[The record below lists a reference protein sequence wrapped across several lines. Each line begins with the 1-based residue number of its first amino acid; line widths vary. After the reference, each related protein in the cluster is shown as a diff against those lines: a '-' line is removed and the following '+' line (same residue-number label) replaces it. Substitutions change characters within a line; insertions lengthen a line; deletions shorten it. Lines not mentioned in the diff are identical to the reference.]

1 MELSP
6 SALDAVM
13 IALIPVGGIVCLF
26 GYHVFKL
33 VLALMGAVL
42 GGGIGLF
49 VGAGTF
55 TEGPVVLLS
64 AVLGAGIG
72 AWLMLA
78 LHIVGVFVI
87 GAVLGSIV
95 AFSVGTGT
103 NGDPETLTLAIAA
116 VGGGIVALALRR
128 LTITVTTALLGAWG
142 VVLGTAHLT
151 GRPVDATSLPEALLP
166 SATDIQAVLLWWLG
180 LAVVGIIVQYAW
192 SAKREPRRPSATA
205 V

>member
-13 IALIPVGGIVCLF
+13 VALIPIGGIMCLF

-33 VLALMGAVL
+33 VLALIGAVL

-64 AVLGAGIG
+64 AVLGAVIG

-78 LHIVGVFVI
+78 LHIVGVFVV
-87 GAVLGSIV
+87 GAVLGTIV
-95 AFSVGTGT
+95 AFSIGTGT

-142 VVLGTAHLT
+142 VVLGAAHFA

-166 SATDIQAVLLWWLG
+166 SATDIQTVLLWWLG